1 MESISLR
8 QTNHFVLR
16 KHHLTDDTKNGKI
29 IQIVKDIGGLHS
41 THPFTP
47 YLSLFAREKRFKK
60 EDFQKIFTQK
70 RELGKI
76 RFVRKTVYILPK
88 DWLSLAFA
96 ATKTMAETSSTKYA
110 SNLGVS
116 QSEYIQVSQDIKA
129 LLRGCGLN
137 TKEIRQKLG
146 LRTNVSAIVNL
157 MCDQGILIRGESRY
171 GWKSNLHTYYL
182 FHEYFPDID
191 LKEFKQASARESVV
205 RYYLAS
211 FGPVSIKDIV
221 WWTGFSMVEIKKILA
236 NLQDEIE
243 IVEISGL
250 DGQYLI
256 LLPDKIALE
265 STVDP
270 KKQVINFLPLL
281 DPYLM
286 GYKERLRYLHLEYY
300 DYVFDRSG
308 NSTYCILLD
317 GKVVGVWDLARNHEP
332 EVKIFLFRD
341 VDHNV
346 ESEIF
351 ASGKSIGRF
360 LAGVEVRIRR
370 YGFMLPLP
378 QRTAG
383 GFMSPLRD
391 SV

>member
-1 MESISLR
+1 M
-8 QTNHFVLR
+8 
-16 KHHLTDDTKNGKI
+16 
-29 IQIVKDIGGLHS
+29 
-41 THPFTP
+41 
-47 YLSLFAREKRFKK
+47 
-60 EDFQKIFTQK
+60 
-70 RELGKI
+70 
-76 RFVRKTVYILPK
+76 
-88 DWLSLAFA
+88 
-96 ATKTMAETSSTKYA
+96 
-110 SNLGVS
+110 
-116 QSEYIQVSQDIKA
+116 
-129 LLRGCGLN
+129 
-137 TKEIRQKLG
+137 
-146 LRTNVSAIVNL
+146 SAIVNL
-157 MCDQGILIRGESRY
+157 MCDQGILIRGESKY

-191 LKEFKQASARESVV
+191 LKEFTQAAAREAIV

-221 WWTGFSMVEIKKILA
+221 WWTGFSTVEIKKILA
-236 NLQDEIE
+236 DLQEEIE
-243 IVEISGL
+243 YVEISGL
-250 DGQYLI
+250 DGQHLI

-270 KKQVINFLPLL
+270 KKHVINFLPLL

-286 GYKERLRYLHLEYY
+286 GYKDRLRYLHPEYY

-317 GKVVGVWDLARNHEP
+317 GKVIGVWDLARNHES

-351 ASGKSIGRF
+351 ASGKSVGRF

-370 YGFMLPLP
+370 YGSMLPLP